1 MIARCLLLTGAS
13 FVACLPCASAQ
24 LPKRLEKCLPYPTLA
39 QEIKAAQP
47 AEPARTQVKV
57 HVVRVEFDPNDGIP
71 ADAQEEISIELQKQV
86 FELDAHSAY
95 LNNEASSIADVG
107 VRERLRVRG
116 YFKATATAKLSP
128 LGSQAADTYVVA
140 AIRAALGPQYRAGD
154 IRVESADPET
164 PLRLSP
170 ESLRMLIP
178 LQSGELFSTER
189 VRTGLESLARAYGRE
204 GYVDMTAEPE
214 TMVDDA
220 RETIDLVIRI
230 DQPAQYRVA
239 NVEFLGVS
247 PVTQETLLQSLP
259 KAGEVFDTSRLN
271 EFFKVNKTLLP
282 ADASRDDVSVRRDNK
297 ARTVAISFDFRTCH
311 SNSN

>member
-1 MIARCLLLTGAS
+1 MLARCLLLTGSLFMAW
-13 FVACLPCASAQ
+13 LLCASAQ
-24 LPKRLEKCLPYPTLA
+24 LPKKVEKCLPYPTLA
-39 QEIKAAQP
+39 QEIRERQP
-47 AEPARTQVKV
+47 APAQVKV

-71 ADAQEEISIELQKQV
+71 PDAQEEISTELQKQV
-86 FELDAHSAY
+86 FELVAHSGY
-95 LNNEASSIADVG
+95 LSKEASSIADVG

-140 AIRAALGPQYRAGD
+140 TIRAALGPQYRAGD

-178 LQSGELFSTER
+178 LQSGELFSSEA

-230 DQPAQYRVA
+230 DQQAQYRVA
-239 NVEFLGVS
+239 SIELLGVNAA
-247 PVTQETLLQSLP
+247 TRERLMESLP
-259 KAGEVFDTSRLN
+259 KPGDVLDASRLN
-271 EFFKVNKTLLP
+271 EFFEVNKAILP
-282 ADASRDDVSVRRDNK
+282 SDASRYDDVSMTRNAK
-297 ARTVAISFDFRTCH
+297 EKTVEILFDFRTCH